1 MGGRVWAWWTGGLVD
16 WWILVVVLVVLVV
29 LALLVCSSGGPGSP
43 GSSVWTLMVD
53 SWVDCGFAGSLIL
66 VYLAEMMITLETP
79 RGCQGCQG
87 Y

>member
-1 MGGRVWAWWTGGLVD
+1 MGGRVGLVDLVD
-16 WWILVVVLVVLVV
+16 WWILVVVLVV